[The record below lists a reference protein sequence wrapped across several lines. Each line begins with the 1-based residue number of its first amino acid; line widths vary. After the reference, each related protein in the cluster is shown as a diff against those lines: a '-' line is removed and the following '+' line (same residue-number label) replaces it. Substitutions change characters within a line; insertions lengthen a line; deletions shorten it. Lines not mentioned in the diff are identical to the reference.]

1 MAHPVDVHVG
11 KQLKA
16 LRTLRGLTQTDIA
29 KCVDLSFQQ
38 VQKYELG
45 RNRVSAS
52 KLFEISK
59 MLDVPPGYFFE
70 GLEPTNTGAPLIDE
84 ETARAASLFAKLK
97 DERIKTQL
105 RGLLESIANQELK
118 TEAAAKSLK

>member
-29 KCVDLSFQQ
+29 KGLDLSFQQ

-45 RNRVSAS
+45 RNRISAS
-52 KLFEISK
+52 KLYELGKLMNVAPS
-59 MLDVPPGYFFE
+59 YFYE
-70 GLEPTNTGAPLIDE
+70 GLDQAKAGAPVIDE
-84 ETARAASLFAKLK
+84 ETARAAALFAKLK
-97 DERIKTQL
+97 DEQIKAKV
-105 RGLLESIANQELK
+105 RALLEAVAANEKPGL
-118 TEAAAKSLK
+118 EAAE

>member
-29 KCVDLSFQQ
+29 KGLDLSFQQ

-52 KLFEISK
+52 KLYE
-59 MLDVPPGYFFE
+59 LGNLLNVAPGFFYE
-70 GLEPTNTGAPLIDE
+70 GLDQVKAGAPVIDE
-84 ETARAASLFAKLK
+84 ETARAAALFAKLK
-97 DERIKTQL
+97 DEQIKAKV
-105 RGLLESIANQELK
+105 RALLEAVAASES
-118 TEAAAKSLK
+118 TPMEASS